1 MSGADSH
8 CEDRRPSHRFAGPK
22 PVSSRYEVGYGR
34 PPKGTRWQVGQC
46 GNPKRKRKR
55 SSKPIVDMI
64 DEFFAGEIDL
74 VEKGISRRFS
84 TFEAIVLA
92 LWFKA
97 IAGRKRATNVLL
109 QYQAFAV
116 RQTGGMGGAIS
127 TIEIVG
133 RGRRVSQKAAMSSS
147 TKLDTKNRLG
157 IRNSSRVTA
166 ASHEARKRRWQPRP
180 SFALC

>member
-1 MSGADSH
+1 MTG
-8 CEDRRPSHRFAGPK
+8 
-22 PVSSRYEVGYGR
+22 SSRYEVGYGR

-55 SSKPIVDMI
+55 SPKPIVDMI

-109 QYQAFAV
+109 QYQAFAA

-133 RGRRVSQKAAMSSS
+133 E
-147 TKLDTKNRLG
+147 D
-157 IRNSSRVTA
+157 
-166 ASHEARKRRWQPRP
+166 ASEEEPKG
-180 SFALC
+180 SNV